1 MNYMTR
7 NTTLE
12 VEACMHDS
20 TQKSI
25 YTHLDE
31 RSIRLPIC
39 TAKYIR
45 TETSCGLCEYMTE
58 YTDDYDDYSYDNENE
73 RARYNYSTRKYLQS
87 IRLRDLYS
95 IFIESETEEDTN
107 NILLKSDVELKDVRT
122 LLVHVVFEETRS
134 NGTYTEYRDF
144 AVNKYAAEKWRNLS
158 DKKKEILED
167 DFRCFIFN
175 ETLPS
180 KECTTTK

>member
-7 NTTLE
+7 KTTLE

-31 RSIRLPIC
+31 RSIQLPIC

-45 TETSCGLCEYMTE
+45 TETSCELCEYMTE

-73 RARYNYSTRKYLQS
+73 RARYNYSTRKYLQP

-95 IFIESETEEDTN
+95 VFIKSEVEKDAN
-107 NILLKSDVELKDVRT
+107 NILLKSDIELEDVRT
-122 LLVHVVFEETRS
+122 LLVHVTFEEIRP

-144 AVNKYAAEKWRNLS
+144 AVNKCDAEKWKNLS

-167 DFRCFIFN
+167 DFRYLIFN
-175 ETLPS
+175 EIFPS
-180 KECTTTK
+180 K